1 MVYDPR
7 MLAPEVCVVG
17 HLLERWAREKP
28 DQTAFIFESGETWT
42 WAQALTLTR
51 QAARGLQNMG
61 VKQGEHVL
69 SWQPNGREAILTW
82 FGLDYLGAVY
92 VPINTAYKG
101 GLLQHVVQLSDA
113 KLMVC
118 HAGLAPHLN
127 QIETGDLIDVIV
139 TNGIAKLD
147 NLVLHP
153 GEALLADDGDA
164 PVEPLV
170 ELLLER
176 AVEPWDPMYIIFT
189 SGTTG
194 PSKAVLSSYVQT
206 YAMGMEGDYGLKED
220 DRILVNLPLFH
231 AGGTLFTMITLYQGS
246 SCVIETGFS
255 TDKFWDTIRRHKIT
269 YTCFVG
275 AMTPFLLKAP
285 ASNMD
290 QDHNLRCVITIPWN
304 EDSLAVGKRYG
315 VEMRT
320 AFNMTEISSPIVSG
334 PNPPALGTCGR
345 PRKGVEVRVV
355 DENDCEVAPGVVGE
369 MIVRTD
375 RPWSMNSGYYKN
387 PEATAKAWRNGWF
400 HTGDAFRYDE
410 QGDFFFVDRIKDAI
424 RRRGE
429 NISSFE
435 VESEVTIFP
444 DVAEAAAIPMPSEHN
459 EDEVMI
465 VVSAAPDKVIDPLAL
480 FQFLEPR
487 MAHFMLP
494 RFIRIVDGLPKTPTQ
509 KVQKNLLRE
518 DGITADTWDR
528 EAHGIKV
535 KRQTLEA
542 GD

>member
-7 MLAPEVCVVG
+7 MLAPEVCVLG
-17 HLLERWAREKP
+17 PLLEKWAREKP
-28 DQTAFIFESGETWT
+28 DQTAIIFENDESWT
-42 WAQALTLTR
+42 WAEALTLTR
-51 QAARGLQNMG
+51 RAARGLQNMG
-61 VKQGEHVL
+61 VKRGEHVL

-113 KLMVC
+113 KLMIC
-118 HAGLAPHLN
+118 HAGLAANLN
-127 QIETGDLIDVIV
+127 IIETGALVDVII
-139 TNGIAKLD
+139 TNGPVGAVELD
-147 NLVLHP
+147 NLTTHP
-153 GEALLADDGDA
+153 AEALLPEDDG
-164 PVEPLV
+164 VEIDGP
-170 ELLLER
+170 
-176 AVEPWDPMYIIFT
+176 VEPWDTMYIIFT

-194 PSKAVLSSYVQT
+194 PSKAVLGSYVHT
-206 YAMGMEGDYGLKED
+206 YAMGAEANDYFTAD

-231 AGGTLFTMITLYQGS
+231 VGGTLFVMITLYNGGS
-246 SCVIETGFS
+246 CLIDDSFR
-255 TDKFWDTIRRHKIT
+255 TDEFWNTVRKHQIT

-275 AMTPFLLKAP
+275 AMTPFLLKLP
-285 ASNMD
+285 PSN
-290 QDHNLRCVITIPWN
+290 QDKDHPLRGAVAIPWN

-315 VEMRT
+315 IEMRT
-320 AFNMTEISSPIVSG
+320 AFNMTEISSPIISG
-334 PNPPALGTCGR
+334 VNPPTLGTCGR
-345 PRKGVEVRVV
+345 PRRGVEVRVV

-375 RPWSMNSGYYKN
+375 RPWSMNHGYYKN

-410 QGDFFFVDRIKDAI
+410 NGEFFFVDRIKDAI

-435 VESEVTIFP
+435 VESEVTVFP
-444 DVAEAAAIPMPSEHN
+444 GVGEAAAIPVPAETN

-465 VVSAAPDKVIDPLAL
+465 VVSPAPEHEIDPMEL
-480 FQFLEPR
+480 FKFLEPR

-494 RFIRIVDGLPKTPTQ
+494 RFIRIMDGLPKTPTQ
-509 KVQKNLLRE
+509 KIQKNLLRE
-518 DGITADTWDR
+518 DGITSDTWDR

-535 KRQTLEA
+535 RRQKLTA